1 MMQSLTKIPLTFE
14 TAQKIAAAHLGS
26 QTSLTG
32 FSELTEGFYNAAYR
46 LETDQ
51 GLVCVLKIAPPPG
64 LPVLRYEKDI
74 LRAEVEALR
83 LVKAQTNMPVP
94 EVLFYDSSLTL
105 LSSPFFGMEFIPG
118 EPLHKLRGSMDPAD
132 KARIDRQTGEYLRQM
147 NQIGKPQNCGPQNCE
162 LHFGYYAQPES
173 QHPTW
178 RAAFDQMLNG
188 VLQDGADAQISLH
201 MPNAEILTR
210 CRRHYAALDEVRSPA
225 LVHWDLWDGNIFV
238 DPQTKTLT
246 GIIDFE
252 RCLWADPLMEA
263 NFGAFGINPDFF
275 AGYGKAL
282 PFTPAEQTRRS
293 LYNVYLYLIMVI
305 ECTYRQ
311 YPTHDQENWARG
323 VLQAELEKLG

>member
-1 MMQSLTKIPLTFE
+1 MMQSLSKTNLNFE
-14 TAQKIAAAHLGS
+14 TAKKIVAAHLGAE
-26 QTSLTG
+26 TRLTG

-51 GLVCVLKIAPPPG
+51 GLVCVLKIAPPPSV
-64 LPVLRYEKDI
+64 PVLRYEKDI

-83 LVKAQTNMPVP
+83 LVKAQTSMPVP
-94 EVLFYDSSLTL
+94 EVLFYDPSLSL
-105 LSSPFFGMEFIPG
+105 LPSPFFGMQFLPG
-118 EPLHKLRGSMDPAD
+118 EPLHKLRGDMHPAD

-147 NQIGKPQNCGPQNCE
+147 NQISRPQNCGP
-162 LHFGYYAQPES
+162 HFGYYAQS
-173 QHPTW
+173 TFQHPTW
-178 RAAFDQMLNG
+178 RETFDQMLG
-188 VLQDGADAQISLH
+188 AVLQDGADAQVSLH
-201 MPNAEILTR
+201 MANGDILAR

-238 DPQTKTLT
+238 DPLTKEIT

-275 AGYGKAL
+275 AGYGKDL
-282 PFTPAEQTRRS
+282 PFSPAEQIRRS

-323 VLQAELEKLG
+323 VLQAELDKLE